1 MRFDA
6 DSTAVM
12 ARIQQAF
19 RTQLLAVQPGM
30 ALPF

>member
-6 DSTAVM
+6 DTPAAL

-19 RTQLLAVQPGM
+19 RAQLLALEPGL